1 MVWRALQ
8 AEPADVVVGY
18 ESGLRAVLQ
27 AYCISKTMPT
37 ASGNDFTTLSA
48 EVAGRDRGERMRI
61 VLQPAALPAST
72 SASES
77 PIIHEFA
84 KSIP

>member
-1 MVWRALQ
+1 MVCRALP
-8 AEPADVVVGY
+8 AEPADVEVGH
-18 ESGLRAVLQ
+18 ESELWEALQ
-27 AYCISKTMPT
+27 ACCVSKTMPT
-37 ASGNDFTTLSA
+37 ASRNDFTTLSA
-48 EVAGRDRGERMRI
+48 DVGGRDRGKRMRI
-61 VLQPAALPAST
+61 VLQPAALPACT